1 MDHTDV
7 FQSFEALSQDQWTLP
22 KLLQIDSD
30 DDLPYLAPTSS
41 GSSASHDLDG
51 RRRVEYLANKL
62 NISPGLLIAQLV
74 NQGFFYTGLIAK
86 FHYTDTDTDTDFF
99 VAKFRWV
106 RAGRFRRKKVR
117 VRVRVVEFSF
127 K

>member
-1 MDHTDV
+1 LFQSADDELFMDHTDV

-30 DDLPYLAPTSS
+30 DDLPYLPPTSS

-74 NQGFFYTGLIAK
+74 NQGFL
-86 FHYTDTDTDTDFF
+86 
-99 VAKFRWV
+99 
-106 RAGRFRRKKVR
+106 
-117 VRVRVVEFSF
+117 
-127 K
+127 